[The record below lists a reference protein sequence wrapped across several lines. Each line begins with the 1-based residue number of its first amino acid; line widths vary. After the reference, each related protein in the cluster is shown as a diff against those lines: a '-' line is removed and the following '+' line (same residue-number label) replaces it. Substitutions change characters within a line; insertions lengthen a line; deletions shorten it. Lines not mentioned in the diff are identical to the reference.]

1 MNLSPFH
8 RWKQQPLNKIPL
20 YEFQYKFRTYKTNI
34 YILNHVFNALLVD
47 GTQDSALVLWV
58 YEEKTE

>member
-8 RWKQQPLNKIPL
+8 RWKQQPPNNVPL
-20 YEFQYKFRTYKTNI
+20 YELQYKFRSYTTNI
-34 YILNHVFNALLVD
+34 YILNHVLHILFLD

-58 YEEKTE
+58 YEEKAE